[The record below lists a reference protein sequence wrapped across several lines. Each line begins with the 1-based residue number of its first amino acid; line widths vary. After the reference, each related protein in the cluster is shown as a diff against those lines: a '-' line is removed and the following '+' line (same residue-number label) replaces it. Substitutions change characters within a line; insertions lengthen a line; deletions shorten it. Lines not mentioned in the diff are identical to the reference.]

1 MLGDLF
7 DGIAAIEHYTFF
19 AVDIAD
25 LQFATRRQGEPG
37 IIGKH
42 PGLGI
47 ELADIDNRRPKCSGL
62 HRHLDGGIANAKGTG
77 RRAHG
82 DLFLKQEFVNL
93 SFSGLRDTR
102 PGLKTGFI
110 PRRQFAAR

>member
-1 MLGDLF
+1 MRGDLF
-7 DGIAAIEHYTFF
+7 DGIAAIEQYPFF

-25 LQFATRRQGEPG
+25 LRFATRRRGEPG
-37 IIGKH
+37 IVGEH

-62 HRHLDGGIANAKGTG
+62 HRHLDGGIADAKGAG

-82 DLFLKQEFVNL
+82 AGFLK
-93 SFSGLRDTR
+93 
-102 PGLKTGFI
+102 
-110 PRRQFAAR
+110 